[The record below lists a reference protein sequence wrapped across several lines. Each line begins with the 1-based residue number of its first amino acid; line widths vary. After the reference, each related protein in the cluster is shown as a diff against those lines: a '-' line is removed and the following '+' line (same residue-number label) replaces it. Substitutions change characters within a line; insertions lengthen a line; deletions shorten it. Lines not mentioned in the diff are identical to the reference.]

1 MPIQAQRNGGGVRKC
16 CSLPFTVR
24 RPSQI
29 ISTVLN
35 TSDDDNGDDE
45 DTKRVIITKKLEE
58 T

>member
-1 MPIQAQRNGGGVRKC
+1 MVEGFANAA
-16 CSLPFTVR
+16 PF
-24 RPSQI
+24 PSQCVVLVK
-29 ISTVLN
+29 SYQLCSTLTVLN